1 MNQSSTMT
9 DNIMINNTMT
19 TMTNNIMTD
28 NTMTTMTD
36 NTTTDNIIKEKP
48 TYDRA
53 IRNMKSGTTDIL
65 RGSNRYG
72 VLEDSDEECLISKV
86 QNVRFNNE
94 RE

>member
-9 DNIMINNTMT
+9 DNIITDN

-28 NTMTTMTD
+28 NIMTYNTLTTMTNNTMTD
-36 NTTTDNIIKEKP
+36 NTIKEMP

-53 IRNMKSGTTDIL
+53 IRDMKNGAK
-65 RGSNRYG
+65 RYR
-72 VLEDSDEECLISKV
+72 VLEDFDEEGTYDKV